1 MARGHDIDYNFK
13 LVLLGHSEAGKVSVV
28 KTFIRLNSIN
38 FPVEDRITIGLFPFY
53 FV

>member
-28 KTFIRLNSIN
+28 KKFIRLNSIN
-38 FPVEDRITIGLFPFY
+38 FPVEDRITIDAQLH
-53 FV
+53 